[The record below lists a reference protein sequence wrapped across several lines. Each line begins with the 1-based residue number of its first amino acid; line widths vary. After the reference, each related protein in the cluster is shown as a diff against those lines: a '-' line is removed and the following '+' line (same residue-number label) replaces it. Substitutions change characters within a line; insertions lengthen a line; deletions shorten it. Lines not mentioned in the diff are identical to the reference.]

1 MSDKSAHAKKR
12 RPGCLAG
19 LFLWPFRG
27 RWWVKTLKLTLVAVI
42 LYNVIAFIF
51 MWCPPVR
58 GVVVD
63 IDTGKPIQG
72 AIVQKSASGP
82 FLIYS
87 EGPSGART
95 GGADAQMVT
104 GPDGRFSFPGA
115 FAHPTRKDTAA
126 FDVYWP
132 FQWLDSIDLSVWQRD
147 YIGASSFKIG
157 MWWFRESPERSEGYC
172 RVERYRI
179 PFLGYRYRIL
189 LKKPATEAEWQVK
202 IGSVDLGGGV
212 KRDEQEQQ
220 RLFDDLT
227 GYLERWPHGDHA
239 AGYFSSLLPTAMLA
253 SCDYTREQY
262 LSGRW
267 TAEDLRTSIKRMK
280 AILSLSK
287 TVNRSGVEAL
297 TKKLEDA
304 DIREIPEE
312 IECRQS
318 LLNNPADSKGN
329 TLKETRKVGSGL

>member
-12 RPGCLAG
+12 RPGCLGA

-27 RWWVKTLKLTLVAVI
+27 RWWVKALKLTFVAVI
-42 LYNVIAFIF
+42 LYNVIAFVF

-63 IDTGKPIQG
+63 IDTGKPIRG

-82 FLIYS
+82 ILTYS
-87 EGPSGART
+87 ESPYGART

-115 FAHPTRKDTAA
+115 FAHPTLKDTSA

-202 IGSVDLGGGV
+202 ISSVDLGGGV

-227 GYLERWPHGDHA
+227 GYLERWPKGER
-239 AGYFSSLLPTAMLA
+239 AGTYYSRLWETANLVPCSSYER
-253 SCDYTREQY
+253 DDFQ
-262 LSGRW
+262 
-267 TAEDLRTSIKRMK
+267 
-280 AILSLSK
+280 
-287 TVNRSGVEAL
+287 
-297 TKKLEDA
+297 
-304 DIREIPEE
+304 
-312 IECRQS
+312 
-318 LLNNPADSKGN
+318 KGN
-329 TLKETRKVGSGL
+329 LSRERLKLYCKRAAKIIALADKFSGPPPGMSEEAFQKGLEEERKQLACGMQLLQGKAHENGGSR